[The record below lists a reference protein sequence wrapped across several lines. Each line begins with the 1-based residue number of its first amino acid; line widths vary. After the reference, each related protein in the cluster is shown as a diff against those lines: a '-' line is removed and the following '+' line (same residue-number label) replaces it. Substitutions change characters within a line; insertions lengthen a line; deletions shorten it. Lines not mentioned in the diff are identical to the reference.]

1 MGTIYSIMHE
11 DNKMHQEDR
20 EFMRLVSTALV
31 KGVMWISIVVGACF
45 WLSSCNVDKETIE
58 ACEVSCRSAG
68 THMQAVTSNKCECAI
83 RTGSSQDIWVIPRA
97 TTNGQ

>member
-1 MGTIYSIMHE
+1 MHE
-11 DNKMHQEDR
+11 EDK
-20 EFMRLVSTALV
+20 EFARLVSALV
-31 KGVMWISIVVGACF
+31 VRCVMWVSIVVGLCF

-68 THMQAVTSNKCECAI
+68 THMQTVTSNKCECAI
-83 RTGSSQDIWVIPRA
+83 NTGGSQDVWVIPRA